1 MEIFIEKEWK
11 TRSVCFL
18 FQIFHL
24 AQENLVVKNKDNRVL
39 INVSELL
46 GGLIV
51 APWTFP
57 VGKTTIFTKY
67 MFLEHRISARQLIN
81 NWFML

>member
-11 TRSVCFL
+11 TRAVCFL

-24 AQENLVVKNKDNRVL
+24 AEENLAVKNKDNRLL

-46 GGLIV
+46 GGLG
-51 APWTFP
+51 W
-57 VGKTTIFTKY
+57 
-67 MFLEHRISARQLIN
+67 
-81 NWFML
+81 